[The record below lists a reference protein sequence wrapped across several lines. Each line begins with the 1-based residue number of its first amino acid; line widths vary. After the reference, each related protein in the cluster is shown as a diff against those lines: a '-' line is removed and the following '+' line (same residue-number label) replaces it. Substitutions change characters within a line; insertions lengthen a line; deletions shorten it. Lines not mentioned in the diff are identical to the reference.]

1 MRTRSS
7 YHVVAPFA
15 AIGLIFLGIGC
26 TGNAVDWPEK
36 PGPKVIVSFAP
47 LYCFALNVAG
57 DDAAVK
63 SIMSNQGPHHYETKL
78 AEAVLLK
85 RADLFFINGLGLDD
99 KLAAKLTKAA
109 ANKNLK
115 LIDLGSRVDKKFL
128 VDGVCNHDHDH
139 GAHDHDDLTDPHV
152 WVGLNHAVTFVDAI
166 RDELK
171 HVDSANAANYDRRAA
186 EYTTKLKKLQADGT
200 AQLKDKKE
208 RQFVAY
214 HGSLTYFA
222 KSLGLET
229 PEVIQKTPGK
239 EPTAKD
245 LEELIQTCKTNK
257 IHVIAVEPQYSA
269 QSSAKRLVEELKRRG
284 IEAVLVEIDPLETA
298 NPSELTTDWYETK
311 MRANIEALAKALK

>member
-1 MRTRSS
+1 MLLT
-7 YHVVAPFA
+7 
-15 AIGLIFLGIGC
+15 GIGC
-26 TGNAVDWPEK
+26 AGNAVDWPEK

-57 DDAAVK
+57 NDAAVM

-99 KLAAKLTKAA
+99 KLGAKLTKAA
-109 ANKNLK
+109 GNKNLK
-115 LIDLGSRVDKKFL
+115 LIDLGDRVDKKLL
-128 VDGVCNHDHDH
+128 VDGVCNHVGHV
-139 GAHDHDDLTDPHV
+139 HDHDDLTDPHV
-152 WVGLNHAVTFVDAI
+152 WVGLNHAVTFVGAI

-171 HVDSANAANYDRRAA
+171 QVDTANAANYDRRAT
-186 EYTTKLKKLQADGT
+186 EYTAKLQKLQVEGT

-222 KSLGLET
+222 KSLGLDT

-269 QSSAKRLVEELKRRG
+269 QSSAKRLVEELERRG